1 MGTNQGESSNE
12 SSYDKKPFMMA
23 SVENKGGDESGES
36 PENEWGAAS
45 GESAPFT
52 PPANEINISASEENL
67 AAKYKTPSVN
77 QDQGAG
83 AGQYE

>member
-23 SVENKGGDESGES
+23 SVENKGGDESATSDTAGLGTS
-36 PENEWGAAS
+36 A

-52 PPANEINISASEENL
+52 PPANEINITASTENQSAKFKAPNVS
-67 AAKYKTPSVN
+67 

-83 AGQYE
+83 ANQYE